1 MKKIGIIADD
11 SSEIRVRV
19 ILYSGLEDQ
28 SRLLTFAREDTK
40 YIPNIHN
47 NQKIKEDNTFY
58 HFLTNFVHMPEVD
71 NFQIV
76 SNFRSLN

>member
-47 NQKIKEDNTFY
+47 NQKNK
-58 HFLTNFVHMPEVD
+58 
-71 NFQIV
+71 
-76 SNFRSLN
+76 RR

>member
-11 SSEIRVRV
+11 SSETRAKG

-47 NQKIKEDNTFY
+47 NQRIKE
-58 HFLTNFVHMPEVD
+58 EE
-71 NFQIV
+71 
-76 SNFRSLN
+76 